1 MTPVFYSIE
10 ILPVKLQAIFKLNPL
25 YLYITGIRSIVL
37 VGQRPSL
44 MQLGAMALYGI
55 ITLFI
60 GLVVFRKKQ
69 DKFIY
74 YV

>member
-10 ILPVKLQAIFKLNPL
+10 ILPIRLQAIFKLNPL
-25 YLYITGIRSIVL
+25 YLYITGVRSIVL
-37 VGQRPSL
+37 TGQRPSL
-44 MQLGAMALYGI
+44 IQLGGMALYGI

-60 GLVVFRKKQ
+60 GLVVFKKNQ